1 MYFHLFFNHLPIF
14 AKIRAWNWVAFD
26 QVVQLLSQWR
36 SHFDHF
42 VLFLN
47 TRIVQP
53 IENDQF
59 LINDDFNETNM
70 RRGKDERY

>member
-1 MYFHLFFNHLPIF
+1 MFLFIF
-14 AKIRAWNWVAFD
+14 QSLTDIRAGRLTELGGLD

-36 SHFDHF
+36 THFDHF

-59 LINDDFNETNM
+59 PINDDFNETNM
-70 RRGKDERY
+70 RKGKDERH